1 MNYLVYHE
9 RVEFIDK
16 RKFESYFVQVTLD
29 DVVYYGV
36 CTLSEL
42 EQLEFATEADF
53 KHIIL
58 KNGSWSSHKIDYDYK
73 DKANQE

>member
-16 RKFESYFVQVTLD
+16 RSLESYFVQVTLD

-58 KNGSWSSHKIDYDYK
+58 KNGSWSHHKIDYDYK
-73 DKANQE
+73 DNINGN

>member
-1 MNYLVYHE
+1 M
-9 RVEFIDK
+9 
-16 RKFESYFVQVTLD
+16 D

-58 KNGSWSSHKIDYDYK
+58 KNGSWSHHKIDYDYK
-73 DKANQE
+73 DNINEN